1 MAVIT
6 SGVLYY
12 TSIIT
17 WLATC

>member
-17 WLATC
+17 RLATW

>member
-17 WLATC
+17 WLATW